1 MQKLLVPLIKLIPPN
16 CGEPLDTKQESK
28 NTLCLMVNVIA
39 MLPYQWDSRRHKR
52 SVFCNVSVVIL
63 DLNFCLLTL
72 DFSVCTEGSKICTHA
87 NVVESLI
94 HNYIHQKSIC
104 TVLLFPWIRCETTG
118 GICVSFM
125 VEYEIAF
132 AGQFTSAYQREM
144 GQNVMLNLLFLS
156 SLWKWPLQNDSS
168 GDISW
173 RRSHSFLWKTM
184 ATDILFFY
192 NSMHR

>member
-1 MQKLLVPLIKLIPPN
+1 MQRLLVPLIKLIPPN
-16 CGEPLDTKQESK
+16 WGEPLDTKEESK

-63 DLNFCLLTL
+63 DLNFCLLTP
-72 DFSVCTEGSKICTHA
+72 DCSVYIEGSKICTHA

-94 HNYIHQKSIC
+94 NNYIHQKNIC

-144 GQNVMLNLLFLS
+144 GQNTFAIIIV
-156 SLWKWPLQNDSS
+156 K
-168 GDISW
+168 
-173 RRSHSFLWKTM
+173 M
-184 ATDILFFY
+184 ATTEWFKWHQLKKKPFFFMKDY
-192 NSMHR
+192 GKKYFVLL